1 MVAIDR
7 GFRNGRRPMTVT
19 AHAGHAL
26 TLTPLGA
33 SSCLP
38 PLAITQTGKLEHV
51 PETMIDEVLPIVIDD
66 DYVLCNGGDD
76 TLVGHP
82 IEMIKV
88 DSPWPAVCKYCGLR
102 YINREM
108 AAKNADWAF
117 LVGVRSCMPLSL
129 GPACR
134 PPPSLI
140 LRCCAH
146 LSLSQADPKGLPTY
160 DGVAADSTRQP
171 YSG

>member
-1 MVAIDR
+1 
-7 GFRNGRRPMTVT
+7 
-19 AHAGHAL
+19 
-26 TLTPLGA
+26 
-33 SSCLP
+33 
-38 PLAITQTGKLEHV
+38 
-51 PETMIDEVLPIVIDD
+51 MIDEVLPIVIDD

-117 LVGVRSCMPLSL
+117 LVGVRNCVSLSL

-134 PPPSLI
+134 PPPSAHSSLCTPVGLSGGSEGPAN
-140 LRCCAH
+140 LRW
-146 LSLSQADPKGLPTY
+146 G
-160 DGVAADSTRQP
+160 GR
-171 YSG
+171 

>member
-1 MVAIDR
+1 
-7 GFRNGRRPMTVT
+7 
-19 AHAGHAL
+19 
-26 TLTPLGA
+26 
-33 SSCLP
+33 
-38 PLAITQTGKLEHV
+38 
-51 PETMIDEVLPIVIDD
+51 MIDEVLPIVIDD

-117 LVGVRSCMPLSL
+117 LVGVRNGMPLSL

-146 LSLSQADPKGLPTY
+146 LSASQADPKGLPTY